1 MNDEEKN
8 MYSDE
13 DLRLLQVLGEA
24 AGEQPSAEETEK
36 AWQQFRQQHRQRQN
50 NRYIWASVAAAVVC
64 LLALGLPF
72 VGERTNERPIE
83 LYAALD
89 VPSETTTVEAGDS
102 IVLSTPPE
110 QTAEV
115 HLSDGTRII
124 LGANSR
130 LAYPRSFTLDAP
142 REVCLSGEAR
152 FEVTHDADR
161 PFWVLS
167 GEMRTEVLGTV
178 FDVNAYPGSRARV
191 ILYEG
196 HVRIGH
202 QQEQLDIHPGQQA
215 VLQDNRHL
223 NITSVNLKQAGSWTE
238 GLFDYDNMPLG
249 EVMKHIGT
257 WYNVSITA
265 QSESFLE
272 RRIHFRFPRTA
283 SLNEVV
289 TALNDLGVA
298 RITFNHQT
306 LQVKKP

>member
-1 MNDEEKN
+1 M
-8 MYSDE
+8 
-13 DLRLLQVLGEA
+13 
-24 AGEQPSAEETEK
+24 
-36 AWQQFRQQHRQRQN
+36 
-50 NRYIWASVAAAVVC
+50 
-64 LLALGLPF
+64 
-72 VGERTNERPIE
+72 
-83 LYAALD
+83 D

-115 HLSDGTRII
+115 RLSDGTRIV

-130 LAYPRSFTLDAP
+130 LTYPRSFALDAP
-142 REVCLSGEAR
+142 REVRLSGEAR
-152 FEVTHDADR
+152 FEVAHDANH
-161 PFWVLS
+161 PFWVIS

-238 GLFDYDNMPLG
+238 GLFDYDNIPLG
-249 EVMKHIGT
+249 EVLKHIGT

-298 RITFNHQT
+298 HITFHHQT
-306 LQVKKP
+306 LQVEKP

>member
-24 AGEQPSAEETEK
+24 AGEHPSAEETEK

-72 VGERTNERPIE
+72 VGERTNECPIE

-115 HLSDGTRII
+115 RLSDGTRIV

-130 LAYPRSFTLDAP
+130 LTYPRSFTLDAP
-142 REVCLSGEAR
+142 REVRLSGEAR
-152 FEVTHDADR
+152 FEVAHDADH
-161 PFWVLS
+161 PFWVIS

-223 NITSVNLKQAGSWTE
+223 NIINVNLKQAGSWTE

-289 TALNDLGVA
+289 TALNDLDVA
-298 RITFNHQT
+298 RITFQDQT
-306 LQVKKP
+306 LQVEKP

>member
-50 NRYIWASVAAAVVC
+50 NRYIWTSVAAAVVC

-72 VGERTNERPIE
+72 VWERTNERPIE

-102 IVLSTPPE
+102 IVLATPPE

-115 HLSDGTRII
+115 RLSDGTRIV
-124 LGANSR
+124 R
-130 LAYPRSFTLDAP
+130 
-142 REVCLSGEAR
+142 LSGEAR
-152 FEVTHDADR
+152 FEVAHDANH

-178 FDVNAYPGSRARV
+178 FDVNAYPGSRTRV

-298 RITFNHQT
+298 RITFHHQT
-306 LQVKKP
+306 LQVEKP

>member
-50 NRYIWASVAAAVVC
+50 NRYIWTSVAAAVVC

-72 VGERTNERPIE
+72 VWERTNERPIE

-115 HLSDGTRII
+115 RLSDGTRVV

-130 LAYPRSFTLDAP
+130 LAYPRSFALDAS
-142 REVCLSGEAR
+142 REVRLSGEAR

-161 PFWVLS
+161 PFWVIS

-223 NITSVNLKQAGSWTE
+223 NITSVNLKQASSWTE

-298 RITFNHQT
+298 RITFQHQT
-306 LQVKKP
+306 LQVEKP

>member
-13 DLRLLQVLGEA
+13 DLRMLQILGEA

-89 VPSETTTVEAGDS
+89 VPSETTTIEADDS

-115 HLSDGTRII
+115 CLSDGTRIV

-130 LAYPRSFTLDAP
+130 LTYPRSFALDAP
-142 REVCLSGEAR
+142 REVRLSGEAR
-152 FEVTHDADR
+152 FEVTHDADH
-161 PFWVLS
+161 PFWVIS

-178 FDVNAYPGSRARV
+178 FDVNAYPGNRARV
-191 ILYEG
+191 VLYEG

-223 NITSVNLKQAGSWTE
+223 NITSVNLKQAGSWIE

-283 SLNEVV
+283 SLSEVV

-306 LQVKKP
+306 LQVEKP

>member
-36 AWQQFRQQHRQRQN
+36 AWLQFRQQHRQRQN
-50 NRYIWASVAAAVVC
+50 NRYIWTSVAAAVVC

-72 VGERTNERPIE
+72 VWERTNERPIE

-115 HLSDGTRII
+115 RLSDGTRVV

-142 REVCLSGEAR
+142 REVRLSGEAR
-152 FEVTHDADR
+152 FEVAHDANH
-161 PFWVLS
+161 PFWVIS

-178 FDVNAYPGSRARV
+178 FDVNAYPGTRARV

-223 NITSVNLKQAGSWTE
+223 NIISVNLKQASSWTK

-298 RITFNHQT
+298 RITFQHQT
-306 LQVKKP
+306 LQVEKP

>member
-13 DLRLLQVLGEA
+13 DLRLLQALGEA

-72 VGERTNERPIE
+72 VEERTNERPIE

-110 QTAEV
+110 QTAKV
-115 HLSDGTRII
+115 RLSDGTRIV

-130 LAYPRSFTLDAP
+130 LIYPRSFALDAP
-142 REVCLSGEAR
+142 REVRLSGEAR

-161 PFWVLS
+161 PFWVL
-167 GEMRTEVLGTV
+167 
-178 FDVNAYPGSRARV
+178 
-191 ILYEG
+191 
-196 HVRIGH
+196 
-202 QQEQLDIHPGQQA
+202 
-215 VLQDNRHL
+215 
-223 NITSVNLKQAGSWTE
+223 
-238 GLFDYDNMPLG
+238 
-249 EVMKHIGT
+249 
-257 WYNVSITA
+257 
-265 QSESFLE
+265 
-272 RRIHFRFPRTA
+272 
-283 SLNEVV
+283 
-289 TALNDLGVA
+289 
-298 RITFNHQT
+298 
-306 LQVKKP
+306 

>member
-72 VGERTNERPIE
+72 VWERTNERPIE

-115 HLSDGTRII
+115 R
-124 LGANSR
+124 
-130 LAYPRSFTLDAP
+130 
-142 REVCLSGEAR
+142 LSGEAR
-152 FEVTHDADR
+152 FEVAHDADH
-161 PFWVLS
+161 PFWVIS

-223 NITSVNLKQAGSWTE
+223 NITSVNLKQASSWTK

-265 QSESFLE
+265 QSESFLK

-298 RITFNHQT
+298 RITFQHQT
-306 LQVKKP
+306 LQVEKP

>member
-24 AGEQPSAEETEK
+24 AGEQPSAKETEK

-50 NRYIWASVAAAVVC
+50 NRYIWVSVAAAVVC

-89 VPSETTTVEAGDS
+89 VPSETTTVETGDS

-115 HLSDGTRII
+115 RLSDGTRIV

-130 LAYPRSFTLDAP
+130 LTYPRSFTLDAP
-142 REVCLSGEAR
+142 REVRLSGEAR
-152 FEVTHDADR
+152 FEVAHDANH
-161 PFWVLS
+161 PFWVIS

-298 RITFNHQT
+298 HITFHHQT
-306 LQVKKP
+306 LQVEKP

>member
-1 MNDEEKN
+1 MNDEEKK

-13 DLRLLQVLGEA
+13 DLHLLQVLGEA
-24 AGEQPSAEETEK
+24 AGERPSAEETEK

-72 VGERTNERPIE
+72 VEERTNERPIE

-102 IVLSTPPE
+102 IVLATPPE

-115 HLSDGTRII
+115 RLSDGTRIV

-130 LAYPRSFTLDAP
+130 LTYPRSFALDTP
-142 REVCLSGEAR
+142 REVRLSGEAR
-152 FEVTHDADR
+152 FEVAHDADH

-238 GLFDYDNMPLG
+238 GLFDYDNIPLG
-249 EVMKHIGT
+249 EVLKHIGT

-265 QSESFLE
+265 QSESFLK

-298 RITFNHQT
+298 RITFHHQT
-306 LQVKKP
+306 LQVEKP

>member
-89 VPSETTTVEAGDS
+89 VPSETITVEAGDS
-102 IVLSTPPE
+102 IVLATPPE

-142 REVCLSGEAR
+142 REVRLSGEAR
-152 FEVTHDADR
+152 FEVAHDANH
-161 PFWVLS
+161 PFWVIS
-167 GEMRTEVLGTV
+167 GEMCTEVLGTV

-215 VLQDNRHL
+215 VLQDNHHL
-223 NITSVNLKQAGSWTE
+223 NITSINLKQAGSWTE

-298 RITFNHQT
+298 RITFYHQT
-306 LQVKKP
+306 LQVEKP

>member
-72 VGERTNERPIE
+72 VGERPNECPIE

-102 IVLSTPPE
+102 IVLATPPE
-110 QTAEV
+110 QTDEV
-115 HLSDGTRII
+115 RLSDGTRIV

-130 LAYPRSFTLDAP
+130 LTYPRSFALDAP

-161 PFWVLS
+161 PFWVIS
-167 GEMRTEVLGTV
+167 GEIRTEVLGTV

-306 LQVKKP
+306 LQVEKP

>member
-13 DLRLLQVLGEA
+13 DLHLLQVLGEA

-36 AWQQFRQQHRQRQN
+36 AWQQFRQHHRQRQN
-50 NRYIWASVAAAVVC
+50 NRYIWASVAAAVI
-64 LLALGLPF
+64 LPF
-72 VGERTNERPIE
+72 VEERTNERPIE

-102 IVLSTPPE
+102 IVLATPPE

-115 HLSDGTRII
+115 RLSDGTRIV

-130 LAYPRSFTLDAP
+130 LTYPRSFALDTP

-152 FEVTHDADR
+152 FEVAHDADH

-298 RITFNHQT
+298 RITFHHQT
-306 LQVKKP
+306 LQVEKP

>member
-72 VGERTNERPIE
+72 VGERPNECPIE

-102 IVLSTPPE
+102 IVLATPPE
-110 QTAEV
+110 QTDEV
-115 HLSDGTRII
+115 RLSDGTRIV

-130 LAYPRSFTLDAP
+130 LTYPRSFALDAP

-161 PFWVLS
+161 PFWVIS
-167 GEMRTEVLGTV
+167 GEIRTEVLGTV
-178 FDVNAYPGSRARV
+178 FDVNAYPGSRDRV

-306 LQVKKP
+306 LQVEKP

>member
-24 AGEQPSAEETEK
+24 AGKQPSAEETEK

-72 VGERTNERPIE
+72 VGERTNERPIK

-102 IVLSTPPE
+102 IVLATPPE

-115 HLSDGTRII
+115 RLSDGTQIV

-130 LAYPRSFTLDAP
+130 LTYPRSFALDAP
-142 REVCLSGEAR
+142 REVRLSGEAR
-152 FEVTHDADR
+152 FEVAHDANH
-161 PFWVLS
+161 PFWVIS

-238 GLFDYDNMPLG
+238 GLFDYDNIPLG
-249 EVMKHIGT
+249 EVLKHIGT

-298 RITFNHQT
+298 RITFHHQT
-306 LQVKKP
+306 LQVEKP

>member
-24 AGEQPSAEETEK
+24 SGEQPSAEETEK
-36 AWQQFRQQHRQRQN
+36 AWLQFRQQHRQRQN
-50 NRYIWASVAAAVVC
+50 NRYIWTSVAAAVVC

-89 VPSETTTVEAGDS
+89 VPSETTTVETGDS

-115 HLSDGTRII
+115 RLSDGTRVV

-142 REVCLSGEAR
+142 REVRLSGEAR
-152 FEVTHDADR
+152 FEVAHDANH
-161 PFWVLS
+161 PFWVIS

-283 SLNEVV
+283 SLSEVV

-298 RITFNHQT
+298 RITFHHQT
-306 LQVKKP
+306 LQVEKP

>member
-1 MNDEEKN
+1 MNDEEKS

-72 VGERTNERPIE
+72 VGKRTNERPIK

-89 VPSETTTVEAGDS
+89 VPSKTTTVEAGDS
-102 IVLSTPPE
+102 IVLATPPE

-115 HLSDGTRII
+115 RLSDGTRIV

-130 LAYPRSFTLDAP
+130 LTYPRSFALDVP
-142 REVCLSGEAR
+142 REVRLSGEAR

-161 PFWVLS
+161 PFWVIS

-298 RITFNHQT
+298 HITFHHQT
-306 LQVKKP
+306 LQVEKP

>member
-64 LLALGLPF
+64 LLAFGLPF
-72 VGERTNERPIE
+72 VGERPNECPIE

-102 IVLSTPPE
+102 IVLATPPE
-110 QTAEV
+110 QTDEV
-115 HLSDGTRII
+115 RLSDGTRIV

-130 LAYPRSFTLDAP
+130 LTYPRSFALDAP

-161 PFWVLS
+161 PFWVIS
-167 GEMRTEVLGTV
+167 GEIRTEVLGTV

-306 LQVKKP
+306 LQVEKP

>member
-1 MNDEEKN
+1 MEPYPIAYVGCHIDRKSSMHDLTYVKRQTRKRMKQLEIHRWVRSIFCIALFLSWIPFLQAQEKRLI
-8 MYSDE
+8 
-13 DLRLLQVLGEA
+13 DLELNEVPLSTTLRQLEREGEKK
-24 AGEQPSAEETEK
+24 TDDK
-36 AWQQFRQQHRQRQN
+36 
-50 NRYIWASVAAAVVC
+50 
-64 LLALGLPF
+64 
-72 VGERTNERPIE
+72 
-83 LYAALD
+83 
-89 VPSETTTVEAGDS
+89 TTVEAGDS

-115 HLSDGTRII
+115 RLSDGTRIV

-130 LAYPRSFTLDAP
+130 LTYPRSFALDAP

-152 FEVTHDADR
+152 FEVAHDANH
-161 PFWVLS
+161 PFWVIS

-298 RITFNHQT
+298 HITFHHQT
-306 LQVKKP
+306 LQVEKP

>member
-13 DLRLLQVLGEA
+13 NLRLLQVLGEA

-89 VPSETTTVEAGDS
+89 VPSKTTTVETGDS

-115 HLSDGTRII
+115 RLSDGTRIV

-130 LAYPRSFTLDAP
+130 LTYPRSFALDAP
-142 REVCLSGEAR
+142 REVRLSGEAR

-161 PFWVLS
+161 PFWVIS

-298 RITFNHQT
+298 HITFQHQT
-306 LQVKKP
+306 LQVEKP

>member
-36 AWQQFRQQHRQRQN
+36 TWQQFRQQHRQRQN

-102 IVLSTPPE
+102 IVLATPPE

-115 HLSDGTRII
+115 RLSDGTRIV

-130 LAYPRSFTLDAP
+130 LTYPRSFALDAP
-142 REVCLSGEAR
+142 REVRLSGKAR
-152 FEVTHDADR
+152 FEVAHDANH
-161 PFWVLS
+161 PFWVIS

-306 LQVKKP
+306 LQVEKP

>member
-36 AWQQFRQQHRQRQN
+36 AWLQFRQQHRQRQN

-72 VGERTNERPIE
+72 VWERTNERPIE

-89 VPSETTTVEAGDS
+89 VPSETTTVETGDS

-115 HLSDGTRII
+115 RLSDGTRVV

-142 REVCLSGEAR
+142 REVRLSGEAR
-152 FEVTHDADR
+152 FEVAHDANH
-161 PFWVLS
+161 PFWVIS

-238 GLFDYDNMPLG
+238 GLFDYDNIPLG
-249 EVMKHIGT
+249 EVLKHIGT

-298 RITFNHQT
+298 RITFQHQT
-306 LQVKKP
+306 LQVEKP

>member
-36 AWQQFRQQHRQRQN
+36 VWQQFRQQHRQRQN

-115 HLSDGTRII
+115 RLSDGTRIV

-130 LAYPRSFTLDAP
+130 LTYPRSFALDAP
-142 REVCLSGEAR
+142 REVRLSGEAR
-152 FEVTHDADR
+152 FEVAHDADH
-161 PFWVLS
+161 PFWVIS

-298 RITFNHQT
+298 RITFHHQT
-306 LQVKKP
+306 LQVEKP

>member
-36 AWQQFRQQHRQRQN
+36 AWLQFRQQHRQRQN

-72 VGERTNERPIE
+72 VWERTNERPIE

-89 VPSETTTVEAGDS
+89 VPSETTTVETGDS

-115 HLSDGTRII
+115 RLSDGTRVV

-142 REVCLSGEAR
+142 REVRLSGEAR
-152 FEVTHDADR
+152 FEVAHDANH
-161 PFWVLS
+161 PFWVIS

-223 NITSVNLKQAGSWTE
+223 NITSVNLKQASSWTK

-283 SLNEVV
+283 SLNEIV

-298 RITFNHQT
+298 HITFHHQT
-306 LQVKKP
+306 LQVEKP

>member
-72 VGERTNERPIE
+72 VEERTNERPIE

-102 IVLSTPPE
+102 IVLATPPE

-115 HLSDGTRII
+115 RLSDGTRIV

-130 LAYPRSFTLDAP
+130 LTYPRSFALDTP

-152 FEVTHDADR
+152 FEVAHDADH

-238 GLFDYDNMPLG
+238 GLFDYDNIPLG
-249 EVMKHIGT
+249 EVLKHIGT

-265 QSESFLE
+265 QSESFLK

-298 RITFNHQT
+298 HITFYHQT
-306 LQVKKP
+306 LQVEKP

>member
-24 AGEQPSAEETEK
+24 AGKQPSAEETEK

-50 NRYIWASVAAAVVC
+50 NRYIWASVAAAVIC

-72 VGERTNERPIE
+72 VGERTNERPIK

-142 REVCLSGEAR
+142 REVRLSGEAR
-152 FEVTHDADR
+152 FEVTHDADH
-161 PFWVLS
+161 PFWVIS

-298 RITFNHQT
+298 RITFYHQT
-306 LQVKKP
+306 LQVEKP

>member
-1 MNDEEKN
+1 MNDEEKK

-24 AGEQPSAEETEK
+24 SGEQPSAEETEK
-36 AWQQFRQQHRQRQN
+36 AWLQFRQQHRQRQN

-72 VGERTNERPIE
+72 VEERTNERPIE

-102 IVLSTPPE
+102 IVLATPPE

-115 HLSDGTRII
+115 RLSDGTRIV

-130 LAYPRSFTLDAP
+130 LTYPRSFALDAP
-142 REVCLSGEAR
+142 REVRLSGEAR
-152 FEVTHDADR
+152 FEVAHDANH
-161 PFWVLS
+161 PFWVIS

-298 RITFNHQT
+298 RITFHHQT
-306 LQVKKP
+306 LQVEKP

>member
-72 VGERTNERPIE
+72 IGERTNERPIE

-89 VPSETTTVEAGDS
+89 VPSKTTTVETGDS
-102 IVLSTPPE
+102 LVLSTPPE

-115 HLSDGTRII
+115 RLSDGTRVV

-130 LAYPRSFTLDAP
+130 LTYPRSFTLDAP
-142 REVCLSGEAR
+142 REVRLSGEAR

-161 PFWVLS
+161 PFWVIS

-223 NITSVNLKQAGSWTE
+223 NIISVNLKQASSWTE

-298 RITFNHQT
+298 RITFHHQT
-306 LQVKKP
+306 LQVEKP

>member
-36 AWQQFRQQHRQRQN
+36 AWQQFRQRQN

-89 VPSETTTVEAGDS
+89 VPSETTTVETGDS

-115 HLSDGTRII
+115 RLSDGTRIV

-130 LAYPRSFTLDAP
+130 LTYPRSFALDAP
-142 REVCLSGEAR
+142 REVRLSGEAR
-152 FEVTHDADR
+152 FEVAHDANH
-161 PFWVLS
+161 PFWVIS

-298 RITFNHQT
+298 RITFQHQT
-306 LQVKKP
+306 LQVEKP

>member
-89 VPSETTTVEAGDS
+89 VPSETTIVEAGDS
-102 IVLSTPPE
+102 IVLATPPE

-115 HLSDGTRII
+115 RLSDGTQIV

-130 LAYPRSFTLDAP
+130 LTYPRSFALDAP

-238 GLFDYDNMPLG
+238 GLFDYDNIPLG
-249 EVMKHIGT
+249 EVLKHIGT

-298 RITFNHQT
+298 RITFYHQT
-306 LQVKKP
+306 LQVEKP

>member
-36 AWQQFRQQHRQRQN
+36 AWLQFRQQHRQRQN

-89 VPSETTTVEAGDS
+89 VPSETTTVETGDS

-115 HLSDGTRII
+115 RLSDGTRVV

-142 REVCLSGEAR
+142 REVRLSGEAR
-152 FEVTHDADR
+152 FEVAHDANH
-161 PFWVLS
+161 PFWVIS

-223 NITSVNLKQAGSWTE
+223 NITSVNLRQASSWTK

-298 RITFNHQT
+298 RITFQHQT
-306 LQVKKP
+306 LQVEKP

>member
-115 HLSDGTRII
+115 RLSDGTRIV

-130 LAYPRSFTLDAP
+130 LTYPRSFALDAP
-142 REVCLSGEAR
+142 REVRLSGEAR
-152 FEVTHDADR
+152 FEVAHDANH
-161 PFWVLS
+161 PFWVIS

-178 FDVNAYPGSRARV
+178 FDVNAYPGSRAHV

-265 QSESFLE
+265 QSESFLK

-283 SLNEVV
+283 SLPEVV

-298 RITFNHQT
+298 RITFQHQT
-306 LQVKKP
+306 LQVEKP

>member
-24 AGEQPSAEETEK
+24 AGEQPSTEETEK

-89 VPSETTTVEAGDS
+89 VPSETTTIEAGDS
-102 IVLSTPPE
+102 IVLATPPE
-110 QTAEV
+110 QTTEV
-115 HLSDGTRII
+115 WLSDGTRIV

-130 LAYPRSFTLDAP
+130 LTYPRSFTLDAP
-142 REVCLSGEAR
+142 REVRLSGEAR
-152 FEVTHDADR
+152 FEVAHDANH
-161 PFWVLS
+161 PFWVIS

-298 RITFNHQT
+298 RITFHHQT
-306 LQVKKP
+306 LQVEKP

>member
-36 AWQQFRQQHRQRQN
+36 AWLQFRQQHRQRQN
-50 NRYIWASVAAAVVC
+50 NRYIWTSVAAAVVC

-115 HLSDGTRII
+115 RLSDGTRVV

-142 REVCLSGEAR
+142 REVRLSGEAR
-152 FEVTHDADR
+152 FEVAHDADH
-161 PFWVLS
+161 PFWVIS

-223 NITSVNLKQAGSWTE
+223 NITSVNLKQASSWTK

-298 RITFNHQT
+298 RITFQHQT
-306 LQVKKP
+306 LQVEKP

>member
-50 NRYIWASVAAAVVC
+50 NRYIWTSVAAAVVC

-89 VPSETTTVEAGDS
+89 VPSETTTVETGDS

-115 HLSDGTRII
+115 RLSDGTRIV

-130 LAYPRSFTLDAP
+130 LAYPRSFALDAP
-142 REVCLSGEAR
+142 REVRLSGEAR

-161 PFWVLS
+161 PFWVIS

-223 NITSVNLKQAGSWTE
+223 NITSVNLKQASSWTK

-298 RITFNHQT
+298 RITFQHQT
-306 LQVKKP
+306 LQVEKP

>member
-13 DLRLLQVLGEA
+13 DLHLLQVLGEA

-36 AWQQFRQQHRQRQN
+36 AWQQFRQRQN
-50 NRYIWASVAAAVVC
+50 NRYIWASVAAAVIC

-72 VGERTNERPIE
+72 VEERTNERPIE

-102 IVLSTPPE
+102 IVLATPPE

-115 HLSDGTRII
+115 RLSDGTRIV

-130 LAYPRSFTLDAP
+130 LTYPRSFALDTP

-152 FEVTHDADR
+152 FEVAHDADH

-298 RITFNHQT
+298 RITFHHQT
-306 LQVKKP
+306 LQVEKP

>member
-36 AWQQFRQQHRQRQN
+36 AWQQFRQRQN

-115 HLSDGTRII
+115 RLSDGTRIV

-130 LAYPRSFTLDAP
+130 LTYPRSFALDAP
-142 REVCLSGEAR
+142 REVRLSGEAR
-152 FEVTHDADR
+152 FEVAHDANH
-161 PFWVLS
+161 PFWVIS

-298 RITFNHQT
+298 RITFQHQT
-306 LQVKKP
+306 LQVEKP

>member
-89 VPSETTTVEAGDS
+89 VPSETTTVETGDS

-115 HLSDGTRII
+115 RLSDGTRIV

-142 REVCLSGEAR
+142 REVRLSGEAR

-178 FDVNAYPGSRARV
+178 FDVNAYPGSRAQV

-202 QQEQLDIHPGQQA
+202 LQEQLDIHPGQQA

-283 SLNEVV
+283 SLNKVV

-298 RITFNHQT
+298 RITFHHQT
-306 LQVKKP
+306 LQVEKP

>member
-36 AWQQFRQQHRQRQN
+36 AWQQFRQRQN

-102 IVLSTPPE
+102 IVLATPPE

-115 HLSDGTRII
+115 RLSDGTRVV

-130 LAYPRSFTLDAP
+130 LTYPRSFTLDAP
-142 REVCLSGEAR
+142 REVRLSGEAR

-178 FDVNAYPGSRARV
+178 FDVNAYPGNRARV

-298 RITFNHQT
+298 RITFHHQT
-306 LQVKKP
+306 LQVEKP